1 MDGGNGSPDLFSGAM
16 AVRFRESISTPTKP
30 NPPMAPGVQLQHD
43 HEDAQARQ
51 VLGCELPKKR
61 ETVTWLKN
69 WEDRPQASKWLRS
82 TPI

>member
-1 MDGGNGSPDLFSGAM
+1 
-16 AVRFRESISTPTKP
+16 
-30 NPPMAPGVQLQHD
+30 MAPGVQLQHD

-69 WEDRPQASKWLRS
+69 WEDRPPASKWLRS
-82 TPI
+82 PPSKNHLGHLERK